1 MIFVNFIQKNMILKE
16 LIKIEETWLM
26 YDLNHKFEMDFNKY
40 LKFSKKLK
48 EIGEITH
55 QYFVLMSEYN
65 AYLASNEKLSQEER
79 KKELEN
85 YNNKLLNSE
94 VEFSFPKLDISK
106 LK

>member
-1 MIFVNFIQKNMILKE
+1 MILKE

-26 YDLNHKFEMDFNKY
+26 YDLNHKFEMDFNQY

-55 QYFVLMSEYN
+55 QYFLLMSEYN
-65 AYLASNEKLSQEER
+65 AYLSSNETLSLEEK
-79 KKELEN
+79 KKELES
-85 YNNKLLNSE
+85 YNNRLLNSE